1 MALIASS
8 VAAVLALLALQLP
21 SAAAGAADGCDRTC
35 GDVSVPYPFGITG
48 SAPSCYWRGF
58 NLTCADDDTS
68 GGKRLLLGDGSL
80 QVKDISVANATVRV
94 LHTGDIKIDREGYG
108 RAFDAGL
115 KDHGPYTLSRGNEL
129 VVVGCNVYATLL
141 EKNNDNIIGG
151 CASFCPNDMPD
162 LQAGHAACDG
172 MGCCRAPIVQTRDD
186 VAGNVVFRWL
196 GPTDGGRSDAGLPR
210 RVFVAE
216 EGWFDQPVVTRLF
229 TDPTHRP
236 STAAALEVPIVLRWM
251 VKQGM
256 AQANTYSDAINCSG
270 EVARSLCKSKHAV
283 CVNMGEGYICQCWF
297 GHDGNPYVTGG
308 CKGSVSL
315 ISLIYSMYIYIYI
328 YIFPLIHITCY

>member
-1 MALIASS
+1 MALITSS
-8 VAAVLALLALQLP
+8 VAVVVALLALQLP
-21 SAAAGAADGCDRTC
+21 AAVAGASDGCDRTC
-35 GDVSVPYPFGITG
+35 GDVSVPYPFSITG
-48 SAPSCYWRGF
+48 SAPSCYWHGF
-58 NLTCADDDTS
+58 NLPCADDDTS

-162 LQAGHAACDG
+162 LQAGHGACDG

-196 GPTDGGRSDAGLPR
+196 GPTDGGRSDTGLPW

-216 EGWFDQPVVTRLF
+216 DGWF
-229 TDPTHRP
+229 HRN
-236 STAAALEVPIVLRWM
+236 AAANLASTEGAVVPVLLHW
-251 VKQGM
+251 VVVDVEEDYHAPVAGEL
-256 AQANTYSDAINCSG
+256 NCTD
-270 EVARSLCKSKHAV
+270 EAKRRVCKSSSSECKMRGRGYTAHAKR
-283 CVNMGEGYICQCWF
+283 
-297 GHDGNPYVTGG
+297 VTVAILMSPTTT
-308 CKGSVSL
+308 KTDAKVVIFFSL
-315 ISLIYSMYIYIYI
+315 SAILHNFSFI
-328 YIFPLIHITCY
+328 

>member
-1 MALIASS
+1 MAVVASS

-21 SAAAGAADGCDRTC
+21 AAAADGCDRTC
-35 GDVSVPYPFGITG
+35 GDVGVPYPFGITG
-48 SAPSCYWRGF
+48 SAPGCYWRGF

-108 RAFDAGL
+108 IG
-115 KDHGPYTLSRGNEL
+115 GNEL

-196 GPTDGGRSDAGLPR
+196 GPTDGGRSDTGLPW

-216 EGWFDQPVVTRLF
+216 DGWF
-229 TDPTHRP
+229 HRN
-236 STAAALEVPIVLRWM
+236 AAANLASTEGAVVPVLLHW
-251 VKQGM
+251 VVVEEDHAPVAGEL
-256 AQANTYSDAINCSG
+256 NCTDKAKRR
-270 EVARSLCKSKHAV
+270 VCKSSNSECK
-283 CVNMGEGYICQCWF
+283 MRGRGYTCSCQK
-297 GHDGNPYVTGG
+297 GYSGNPYVPDDQDG
-308 CKGSVSL
+308 CKGLDWCLPNRAGCPFSRNQV
-315 ISLIYSMYIYIYI
+315 IE
-328 YIFPLIHITCY
+328 PLLFKP